1 MSTTVTYKGSV
12 IATAENN
19 TKVLETANTWLEDD
33 ITLVDVTSGS
43 GGSTLGTKTITQ
55 NGTYDATDDN
65 LDGYS
70 EVTVNVSGGV
80 TPTGTKQI
88 SITENGTITEDVTNY
103 ANAEITVNVS
113 SGTSGWDADD
123 IAKRTS
129 INGAVVCPT
138 ATKLYPYCF
147 AYTKITSFQSD
158 TVTYLENTDSVAQY
172 FFKATSLASVSMPNV
187 NGHIGV
193 GSFQGCSALETVNI
207 PNGLLDR
214 VNIFNGCSSLREAV
228 FSKTP
233 SVANSVFLNCT
244 SLAKAD
250 LGSSDITTAGTIAAK
265 AFSECRSLNVL
276 ILRKGVA
283 YGLENINAFAN
294 TPFASSGTGG
304 TLYVPNSLIS
314 SYQAITNWATIL
326 GYSNNSIQAIEGSIY
341 E

>member
-12 IATAENN
+12 ITTAENN

-33 ITLVDVTSGS
+33 ITLVDTTSG
-43 GGSTLGTKTITQ
+43 G
-55 NGTYDATDDN
+55 
-65 LDGYS
+65 
-70 EVTVNVSGGV
+70 GGV

-88 SITENGTITEDVTNY
+88 SITQNGTTTEDVTNY

-113 SGTSGWDADD
+113 GGGTSGWDADD
-123 IAKRTS
+123 IASRTD
-129 INGAVVCPT
+129 IDGAAVCSE

-147 AYTKITSFQSD
+147 AYTRITSFQSD
-158 TVTYLENTDSVAQY
+158 TVTSLENIDSTAQY

-187 NGHIGV
+187 NSQIGN

-207 PNGLLDR
+207 PNGLLGR
-214 VNIFNGCSSLREAV
+214 VNIFNGCSSLRDAV
-228 FSKTP
+228 FPKTP
-233 SVANSVFLNCT
+233 TVANSVFLNCT

-250 LGSSDITTAGTIAAK
+250 LGSSDITTSGNIAPN
-265 AFSECRSLNVL
+265 AFSGCTNLNVM

-283 YGLENINAFAN
+283 YGLDNINAFNN
-294 TPFASSGTGG
+294 TPFASGETGG

-326 GYSNNSIQAIEGSIY
+326 GYTNNSIQAIEGSIY

>member
-1 MSTTVTYKGSV
+1 MSTTVTYKGGTL
-12 IATAENN
+12 ATVTNS
-19 TKVLETANTWLEDD
+19 TKVLETAGTWMEDNL
-33 ITLVDVTSGS
+33 TLTDVTSG
-43 GGSTLGTKTITQ
+43 GGAPVISPLSVTA
-55 NGTYDATDDN
+55 NGTYTAPSGV
-65 LDGYS
+65 DGYS
-70 EVTVNVSGGV
+70 PVTVNVPSS

-88 SITENGTITEDVTNY
+88 SITANGTTTEDVTNY

-113 SGTSGWDADD
+113 GASGWDADD
-123 IAKRTS
+123 IASRAA
-129 INGAVVCPT
+129 IDGAVVCST

-158 TVTYLENTDSVAQY
+158 TVTSLENTDSYAQY
-172 FFKATSLASVSMPNV
+172 FLKATSLASVSMPNV
-187 NGHIGV
+187 NSQIGV
-193 GSFQGCSALETVNI
+193 GSFQVCSALETVNI
-207 PNGLLDR
+207 PNGLLGR

-233 SVANSVFLNCT
+233 NVANSVFLNCT

-265 AFSECRSLNVL
+265 AFSGCRSLNVL

-283 YGLENINAFAN
+283 YGLDNINAFEN
-294 TPFASSGTGG
+294 TPFASGGTGG